1 MIHVDTELVAEQH
14 GNTTVVCNRERDN
27 IVHEVTLERMPHGDR
42 PESIIGVCRKSD
54 GGPVAQN
61 YSDRGRLTCT
71 DTLNVNLHLTCVQQ
85 QDAGLYRCTW
95 SSDGAPQTT
104 TVLLRVQPTGTEAV
118 DF

>member
-27 IVHEVTLERMPHGDR
+27 TVHEVTLERMPHADR
-42 PESIIGVCRKSD
+42 PGSVIGVCGKSD

-71 DTLNVNLHLTCVQQ
+71 DTLNVHLHLTGVQQ